1 MDVHEHLHRLR
12 NLADVHAALGHQA
25 SWHSV
30 QGYLPGQVVYNLGEY
45 PERFSIAPTQ
55 EDLDLLTRL
64 AGAGVELI
72 QIHEDYTDSQ
82 RLLGADKYSCHDPA
96 GLREFVDLV
105 HGLGMKVLPY
115 VSSGFFDVK
124 DPDFREAF
132 YDAGRSRLVEIYF
145 DYAHCSPASPEWRS
159 YLLPRIERLLDE
171 YGFDGMYNDVGY
183 DRGLAWRALP
193 EGQASPAPWPHA
205 AYEDLLGLLYDM
217 AHRRGGVV
225 KVHGGPY
232 PLSRRVRVYD
242 YLWLGEGVESMEL
255 LRRQGRE
262 ADPYVVP
269 CPDMSRARVVDEHDL
284 YLYTIPYLQFPLR
297 VDGRPFTGKRALV
310 EGIRYQPEER
320 CFWTRH
326 CRAIYRHALGHPEGP
341 HTYGWWDSSPGRPS
355 ARDIWLE
362 YLGLY
367 RPMVSSGSRVWSD
380 VREGELFARSPAPDL
395 VASVFVN
402 TETYLVLAN
411 YGSLATTFAS
421 PWWWRDRRSDRRGRE
436 WFLAPRQL
444 LFLVRAEG

>member
-1 MDVHEHLHRLR
+1 MDAHEHLHRLR

-145 DYAHCSPASPEWRS
+145 DYAHCSPASPEGHAVPPQTCLRDFRS
-159 YLLPRIERLLDE
+159 L
-171 YGFDGMYNDVGY
+171 
-183 DRGLAWRALP
+183 W
-193 EGQASPAPWPHA
+193 S
-205 AYEDLLGLLYDM
+205 LG
-217 AHRRGGVV
+217 
-225 KVHGGPY
+225 
-232 PLSRRVRVYD
+232 
-242 YLWLGEGVESMEL
+242 
-255 LRRQGRE
+255 RQG
-262 ADPYVVP
+262 
-269 CPDMSRARVVDEHDL
+269 
-284 YLYTIPYLQFPLR
+284 
-297 VDGRPFTGKRALV
+297 
-310 EGIRYQPEER
+310 
-320 CFWTRH
+320 
-326 CRAIYRHALGHPEGP
+326 
-341 HTYGWWDSSPGRPS
+341 
-355 ARDIWLE
+355 
-362 YLGLY
+362 
-367 RPMVSSGSRVWSD
+367 
-380 VREGELFARSPAPDL
+380 
-395 VASVFVN
+395 
-402 TETYLVLAN
+402 
-411 YGSLATTFAS
+411 
-421 PWWWRDRRSDRRGRE
+421 
-436 WFLAPRQL
+436 
-444 LFLVRAEG
+444 